1 MNIKQV
7 LVIGFG
13 VILGT
18 VGLSAVVSNYT
29 NHFVEQSQHWVLHT
43 YDVQIR
49 LKNIETNLLKAETG
63 QRGFIYTDDEIF
75 LEPYNRSTQ
84 SISSELAILEDLI
97 SDNPQQIINLQNLKK
112 LSEQKLNELQKTIE
126 LKRSRKEEELWQLVN
141 SRKGQMIMD
150 NIDRSL
156 DDMLNIENTLL
167 DQRMK
172 KLSRAYG
179 VMDLVNGGTFAIV
192 ILVGVMTIIWINKIA
207 VHPINKISSHIAVS
221 ASQIANSVE
230 EQEKIAQQQV
240 SFINQTTTTANEL
253 GASSSQS
260 AQQADLANASAQETL
275 IILAS
280 GNAAIEKIN
289 LEVINVQEQVEVM
302 AKKILELTN
311 QIDQIGEVS
320 NLVRRIAEQTN
331 MLALNASVEAVR
343 AGESGKGFAVIAVEI
358 RKLADQ
364 SRESTMNINDL
375 IMAIQ
380 KSITG
385 TTQMSQKGKES
396 VQSCFT
402 ITQDTSQTFEEV
414 KKTVT
419 DVVHSNQQITLNL
432 KQQLIGVEQLIES
445 ITQIN
450 AGANHNASALTQ
462 INQSIQQ
469 LNYVALQLKKIA

>member
-1 MNIKQV
+1 
-7 LVIGFG
+7 
-13 VILGT
+13 
-18 VGLSAVVSNYT
+18 
-29 NHFVEQSQHWVLHT
+29 
-43 YDVQIR
+43 
-49 LKNIETNLLKAETG
+49 
-63 QRGFIYTDDEIF
+63 
-75 LEPYNRSTQ
+75 
-84 SISSELAILEDLI
+84 
-97 SDNPQQIINLQNLKK
+97 
-112 LSEQKLNELQKTIE
+112 
-126 LKRSRKEEELWQLVN
+126 
-141 SRKGQMIMD
+141 
-150 NIDRSL
+150 
-156 DDMLNIENTLL
+156 
-167 DQRMK
+167 
-172 KLSRAYG
+172 
-179 VMDLVNGGTFAIV
+179 
-192 ILVGVMTIIWINKIA
+192 
-207 VHPINKISSHIAVS
+207 
-221 ASQIANSVE
+221 
-230 EQEKIAQQQV
+230 
-240 SFINQTTTTANEL
+240 
-253 GASSSQS
+253 
-260 AQQADLANASAQETL
+260 
-275 IILAS
+275 
-280 GNAAIEKIN
+280 
-289 LEVINVQEQVEVM
+289 M

-402 ITQDTSQTFEEV
+402 ITQDTSQTFEKV

-469 LNYVALQLKKIA
+469 LNHVALQLKKIA